1 MKRERRR
8 ARILALQALYE
19 VDSVGHSPQEV
30 VARQVE
36 ENATLTAE
44 AAAFL
49 QALVL
54 GSLALAPEIDRLVAS
69 CAPEWPVE
77 ELAVIDRNILRMAT
91 WEFAVS
97 GTTPLKVAINE
108 AVELAKLFGSESASR
123 FVNGVLGSLADH
135 QNEISQQLR
144 NAQMELTAK
153 AAATS
158 TEAG

>member
-30 VARQVE
+30 VARQLE
-36 ENATLTAE
+36 ENDTLSAE

-49 QALVL
+49 HELVL

-108 AVELAKLFGSESASR
+108 AVELAKLFGSDSASR
-123 FVNGVLGSLADH
+123 FVNGVLGALAEREA
-135 QNEISQQLR
+135 EIRRQLLR
-144 NAQMELTAK
+144 
-153 AAATS
+153 
-158 TEAG
+158 AG